1 MKTKSFLHRPA
12 DAVSVEAGYRRR
24 RRRGNTVSTIL
35 LFIVLAL
42 SGFMMLYG
50 NTIYSPKEVWEAL
63 NEVEGSAV
71 FTVKTLRFPRMLAAI
86 LAGFAFGVAGN
97 TFQQLLGNPLASPD
111 IIGVTSGASVAAVFG
126 ILVLKLP
133 GNVVSLMAVASGL
146 LVSCLIYILAQG
158 GGFSNARL
166 ILTGIGMQAFLNAVI
181 SWMLLKASEYDVANA
196 LRWLSGSLNGVKL
209 ENVPRLAAV
218 VVVAGGAIFL
228 LDRQL
233 EMLQMGE
240 SHAVTLGV
248 KSKQVRLAL
257 ILLSLLLIAFA
268 TSVTGP
274 IASVAFLAGPIAARL
289 CGGGRTNM
297 LPSALIGSVLV
308 LTSDLIGQFAL
319 PSRYPVGVVT
329 GILGAPYLIFLLLRM
344 NKKSESV

>member
-1 MKTKSFLHRPA
+1 MKETTLRTSKNVSF
-12 DAVSVEAGYRRR
+12 DGISNVEAGYHRRQR
-24 RRRGNTVSTIL
+24 KSIVVSLVL
-35 LFIVLAL
+35 LAIALVLAAV
-42 SGFMMLYG
+42 MMLYG
-50 NTIYSPKEVWEAL
+50 NTIYTPSEVWDAL
-63 NEVEGSAV
+63 KEVEGSAV
-71 FTVKTLRFPRMLAAI
+71 FTVKTLRLPRMLTAI
-86 LAGFAFGVAGN
+86 LAGFGN

-133 GNVVSLMAVASGL
+133 TGIVSLLAVISGL
-146 LVSCLIYILAQG
+146 LVSCLIYVLSQG

-166 ILTGIGMQAFLNAVI
+166 ILTGIGMQAFLNAII
-181 SWMLLKASEYDVANA
+181 SWLLLKASEYDVANA

-209 ENVPRLAAV
+209 SEVLPLAIV
-218 VVVAGGAIFL
+218 VGAAGCGIL
-228 LDRQL
+228 LLNRQL
-233 EMLQMGE
+233 TMLQMGE
-240 SHAVTLGV
+240 SHAITLGV
-248 KSKQVRLAL
+248 KSKRIRLIL
-257 ILLSLLLIAFA
+257 ILLSLLLVAFA

-297 LPSALIGSVLV
+297 LSSALVGSVLV
-308 LTSDLIGQFAL
+308 LASDLIGQFAL

-344 NKKSESV
+344 NKKSEHV

>member
-1 MKTKSFLHRPA
+1 MKKNFDFSSMSA
-12 DAVSVEAGYRRR
+12 VEAGYRRR
-24 RRRGNTVSTIL
+24 QRKSTVITL
-35 LFIVLAL
+35 VLAVL
-42 SGFMMLYG
+42 VLMLAAFMMLYG
-50 NTIYSPKEVWEAL
+50 NTVYTPRQVWDAL

-71 FTVKTLRFPRMLAAI
+71 FTVKTLRLPRMLTAI
-86 LAGFAFGVAGN
+86 LAGFAFGMAGN

-133 GNVVSLMAVASGL
+133 GSVVSLLAVASGL
-146 LVSCLIYILAQG
+146 IVSWL
-158 GGFSNARL
+158 
-166 ILTGIGMQAFLNAVI
+166 
-181 SWMLLKASEYDVANA
+181 LLKASEYDVASA

-209 ENVPRLAAV
+209 ENVPLLAV
-218 VVVAGGAIFL
+218 VVIAASCMIFL
-228 LDRQL
+228 LDKQL
-233 EMLQMGE
+233 AMLQMGE

-248 KSKQVRLAL
+248 KSKMVRLAL
-257 ILLSLLLIAFA
+257 ILLSLLLVAFA

-297 LPSALIGSVLV
+297 LASALVGSVLV
-308 LTSDLIGQFAL
+308 LASDLIGQFAL

-344 NKKSESV
+344 NKKSETV